1 VATFEIEPIGHFSLA
16 AARDFAG
23 GFPAGIGAQAAET
36 GLLATFPL
44 EGWAESAAVNVWQ
57 TDDGVVHGEVH
68 GTTDV
73 EAARRQVARSLSL
86 DHDGG
91 GWVEVGERDAVLGAI
106 GRRFDWLRPVCFYSA
121 YEAAT
126 SFVIGQRISMRQGR
140 VVKDR
145 LAGSLGDPIEIAGRT
160 VRPFPRPQ
168 RLLEATD
175 VLGLSAVK
183 LGRIQ
188 DLARAALDGRLDTE
202 RLRSLP
208 EDVALAE
215 LRDLPGV
222 GPWTAQGILTRG
234 CGVADAVPLADD
246 ISRVAVAAAYGLP
259 EPPDDATWERISDA
273 WRPYRMWATVLL
285 HVAWRRDQTTAPTY
299 RQRRS

>member
-1 VATFEIEPIGHFSLA
+1 MLLDTKSPLTTTNRSRRWSSSYRDESIAPADVATFEIEPIGHFSLA

-86 DHDGG
+86 DHDGVV
-91 GWVEVGERDAVLGAI
+91 GWRSANVTRCIGAI

-140 VVKDR
+140 VIKDR
-145 LAGSLGDPIEIAGRT
+145 LAGSLGDPIEIAATT

-175 VLGLSAVK
+175 VQGLSAVK
-183 LGRIQ
+183 LGSHPGPRPGS
-188 DLARAALDGRLDTE
+188 ARRPARHRAA
-202 RLRSLP
+202 
-208 EDVALAE
+208 ALA
-215 LRDLPGV
+215 PGGRRPRRAARPSRCRAV
-222 GPWTAQGILTRG
+222 DGTGDP
-234 CGVADAVPLADD
+234 DA
-246 ISRVAVAAAYGLP
+246 GL
-259 EPPDDATWERISDA
+259 
-273 WRPYRMWATVLL
+273 
-285 HVAWRRDQTTAPTY
+285 WRRG
-299 RQRRS
+299 RRSPCRRHQPGGGRRRIRSTRTAR